1 MRKRFLLC
9 SVIMILLCAPA
20 FADKSL
26 TAQPEV
32 DPKVYLPGD
41 VVHIIVGAPPDT
53 VRVIAE
59 MPDGDQVAL
68 GYEKRNFI
76 WKGHWEVPMLTK
88 KGTYRAKLTAVDVEG
103 KTFSGDT
110 APFIVGEPTLVT
122 LIEMVE
128 VKEGKK
134 KVAET
139 KQKTRSPEEN
149 TQEEPTEEVIKEEM
163 VKEAPALKMAV
174 AEVERP
180 VYKPAKK
187 VRPPAVH
194 PAKRKKPAV
203 KKKQKETASDQ
214 KAKYIIAARYYMTKQ
229 DFAEAKAQLASL
241 YKMDPGNNEVK
252 RLLNRVNTVIKAEG
266 GTK

>member
-1 MRKRFLLC
+1 MKQKLFLFC
-9 SVIMILLCAPA
+9 WVVIILTAPV

-26 TAQPEV
+26 MTRPGDE
-32 DPKVYLPGD
+32 PKVYLPGD

-76 WKGHWEVPMLTK
+76 WRGHWEVPMLTK
-88 KGTYRAKLTAVDVEG
+88 KGTYRARLTAVDVEG

-134 KVAET
+134 RAAGN
-139 KQKTRSPEEN
+139 KQATGPPGEN
-149 TQEEPTEEVIKEEM
+149 RQEEPTEEVIKEEM
-163 VKEAPALKMAV
+163 AKEAPAMKMAV

-180 VYKPAKK
+180 VYKPAGQTA
-187 VRPPAVH
+187 R
-194 PAKRKKPAV
+194 RKKTSV
-203 KKKQKETASDQ
+203 KKNKKQKENASAL

-229 DFAEAKAQLASL
+229 DFAGARAQLASL
-241 YKMDPGNNEVK
+241 SKIDPHNNEVK
-252 RLLNRVNTVIKAEG
+252 GLLNRVNAVIKAG
-266 GTK
+266 GGAK